1 MKMIRLGSR
10 QLRTPAVCGAVIGE
24 SVKAMS
30 GVLAKAMEQ
39 GADLVELRLDGLSEQ
54 AGWEKLLHEKA
65 NVPIILTNRAK
76 REGGRFEGGEEERVR
91 VLLDGIDIGV
101 DCVDVE
107 LSTEK
112 KFLIKVVQEAKRR
125 GVSVLMSHH
134 DFSGTP
140 KAEALVA
147 VAKRMVVAG
156 CDIAKVVTFAET
168 PSDALAVL
176 DFLVEVQDEVS
187 VPVIAFAMGDAG
199 RFTRISAPLFGSPI
213 VYAGAGEATAPA
225 QFDVAT
231 TKRLL
236 RELGQV
242 PR

>member
-1 MKMIRLGSR
+1 MRMIRLGSH

-24 SVKAMS
+24 SVNAMS
-30 GVLAKAMEQ
+30 AGLVRAMEQ
-39 GADLVELRLDGLSEQ
+39 GADLVELRLDGLREQ
-54 AGWEKLLHEKA
+54 AGWEKLLHGKI
-65 NVPIILTNRAK
+65 PIILTNRAK

-91 VLLDGIDIGV
+91 VLLDGIDRGV

-112 KFLIKVVQEAKRR
+112 KFLIKVVQEARKR
-125 GVSVLMSHH
+125 GVSVLISHH

-140 KAEALVA
+140 TADALVA
-147 VAKRMVVAG
+147 VTKRMVVAG

-168 PSDALAVL
+168 SSDALAAL

-199 RFTRISAPLFGSPI
+199 RFSRISAPFFGSPI
-213 VYAGAGEATAPA
+213 VYAEADEATAPG
-225 QFDVAT
+225 QFDIAT
-231 TKRLL
+231 AKRLL

>member
-1 MKMIRLGSR
+1 MRMIKLGSH
-10 QLRTPAVCGAVIGE
+10 QLRTPAVCGAVIGD
-24 SVKAMS
+24 SVSAMD
-30 GVLAKAMEQ
+30 GVLARAMEQ
-39 GADLVELRLDGLSEQ
+39 GADLVELRLDGLREQ
-54 AGWEKLLHEKA
+54 AGWEKLLHEKVK
-65 NVPIILTNRAK
+65 VPIILTNRAK
-76 REGGRFEGGEEERVR
+76 REGGRFEGGEEERVK
-91 VLLDGIDIGV
+91 VLLDGIDRGV

-112 KFLIKVVQEAKRR
+112 KFLIKVVQDARRR
-125 GVSVLMSHH
+125 GVSVLISHH

-140 KAEALVA
+140 KVDALVA

-168 PSDALAVL
+168 PSDALAAL

-199 RFTRISAPLFGSPI
+199 MFTRISAPLFGSPI
-213 VYAGAGEATAPA
+213 VYAGAGEATAPG

-236 RELGQV
+236 REMGQV

>member
-1 MKMIRLGSR
+1 MKMIRLGSH

-24 SVKAMS
+24 SVNAMS
-30 GVLAKAMEQ
+30 AGLARAMEQ
-39 GADLVELRLDGLSEQ
+39 GADLVELRLDGLRER

-65 NVPIILTNRAK
+65 KVPIILTNRAK

-91 VLLDGIDIGV
+91 VLLDGIDRGV
-101 DCVDVE
+101 DCVDIE

-112 KFLIKVVQEAKRR
+112 KFLSRVVQEARRR
-125 GVSVLMSHH
+125 GVSVLISHH
-134 DFSGTP
+134 NFSGTP
-140 KAEALVA
+140 KADALVA

-168 PSDALAVL
+168 PNDALAAL

-199 RFTRISAPLFGSPI
+199 KFSRIVAPLFGSPI
-213 VYAGAGEATAPA
+213 VYAEACEATAPG

>member
-1 MKMIRLGSR
+1 MIRLGSH

-24 SVKAMS
+24 SVKAMDA
-30 GVLAKAMEQ
+30 GLTRAMEQ
-39 GADLVELRLDGLSEQ
+39 GADLVELRLDGLREQ
-54 AGWEKLLHEKA
+54 VGWEKLLHEKVK
-65 NVPIILTNRAK
+65 VPIILTNRAK

-91 VLLDGIDIGV
+91 VLLDGIDRGV

-112 KFLIKVVQEAKRR
+112 KFLSRVVQDARKL
-125 GVSVLMSHH
+125 GVSVLISHH
-134 DFSGTP
+134 DPFGTP
-140 KAEALVA
+140 AVDVLVA

-156 CDIAKVVTFAET
+156 CDIAKIVTFAET
-168 PSDALAVL
+168 PSDALAAL

-199 RFTRISAPLFGSPI
+199 KFSRISAPLFGSPI
-213 VYAGAGEATAPA
+213 VYAEAGEATASG

-231 TKRLL
+231 TKRML

-242 PR
+242 AR

>member
-1 MKMIRLGSR
+1 MKMIRLGSY

-24 SVKAMS
+24 SVKSMGA
-30 GVLAKAMEQ
+30 VLARAIEQ
-39 GADLVELRLDGLSEQ
+39 GADLVELRLDGLREQ
-54 AGWEKLLHEKA
+54 AGWEKLLHEKVK
-65 NVPIILTNRAK
+65 VPIILTNRAK
-76 REGGRFEGGEEERVR
+76 REGGRFGGGEEERIR
-91 VLLDGIDIGV
+91 VLLDGIDRGI
-101 DCVDVE
+101 DCVDIE

-112 KFLIKVVQEAKRR
+112 KFLNKVVQEAKKR
-125 GVSVLMSHH
+125 GVSVLISHH

-140 KAEALVA
+140 KVDALVA

-168 PSDALAVL
+168 SGDALVVL
-176 DFLVEVQDEVS
+176 DFLVEVQEEVS
-187 VPVIAFAMGDAG
+187 VPVIAFAMGDMG
-199 RFTRISAPLFGSPI
+199 RFSRISAPLFGCPI
-213 VYAGAGEATAPA
+213 VYAEAGEATAPA

>member
-1 MKMIRLGSR
+1 MKVIRLGSR
-10 QLRTPAVCGAVIGE
+10 QLMTPAVCGAVIGE
-24 SVKAMS
+24 SVKAMDAT
-30 GVLAKAMEQ
+30 LAKAIEQ
-39 GADLVELRLDGLSEQ
+39 GADLVELRLDGLREQ
-54 AGWEKLLHEKA
+54 VGWEKLLHEKA
-65 NVPIILTNRAK
+65 KVPIILTNRAK

-91 VLLDGIDIGV
+91 VILDGIDRGV

-112 KFLIKVVQEAKRR
+112 KFLNKIVQEAKRR
-125 GVSVLMSHH
+125 GVSVMMSHH

-140 KAEALVA
+140 RVDALVA

-168 PSDALAVL
+168 PNDALAVL
-176 DFLVEVQDEVS
+176 DFLVEVQDEVG
-187 VPVIAFAMGDAG
+187 VPVIAFAMGDAS
-199 RFTRISAPLFGSPI
+199 RFTRISAPLFGCPI

-231 TKRLL
+231 TKLLL